1 MLDEFFEKKER
12 NEDVFEKKSYEW
24 IKLFFLLYGL
34 NYVIGLRYIYIYY
47 DNQYVLMKKFE
58 NLKSLIKNCR
68 KQKLFC
74 FIDKRIGDSLLC
86 KDIEM

>member
-1 MLDEFFEKKER
+1 MDIIIFF
-12 NEDVFEKKSYEW
+12 VVWFE
-24 IKLFFLLYGL
+24 LC
-34 NYVIGLRYIYIYY
+34 NIGLRYIYIYY

-86 KDIEM
+86 KYIEM